1 MLRIFIDFILKT
13 ALEWRVNLTVLRS
26 KFKRIRPVWFLSCSD
41 EVSIIAIMKPEECCR
56 PQSRFFLCIHLHA
69 VRESTENCVQ
79 ICDFCQ
85 KFLGQPDEEP
95 SFESIFVFSLWN
107 IYALEK
113 YPGVKKKNRVWG
125 LIDKGKLNCT
135 SNITACQL
143 PAFHRE
149 FRIERQDEI
158 MLSW

>member
-1 MLRIFIDFILKT
+1 MDQACLISVLLRWGLHNCNNET
-13 ALEWRVNLTVLRS
+13 RRVLQTPIS
-26 KFKRIRPVWFLSCSD
+26 
-41 EVSIIAIMKPEECCR
+41 
-56 PQSRFFLCIHLHA
+56 FFLCIHLHA

-149 FRIERQDEI
+149 FRIERQDGI
-158 MLSW
+158 MLW

>member
-41 EVSIIAIMKPEECCR
+41 EVSIIAIMKPEECCK
-56 PQSRFFLCIHLHA
+56 PQSLFFLCIHLHA

-113 YPGVKKKNRVWG
+113 YPGVKKNDRVWG

-149 FRIERQDEI
+149 FRIERQDGI
-158 MLSW
+158 MLW

>member
-149 FRIERQDEI
+149 FRIERQDGI
-158 MLSW
+158 MLW

>member
-113 YPGVKKKNRVWG
+113 YPGVKKKIGFEDWLIRVS
-125 LIDKGKLNCT
+125 LIVLQ
-135 SNITACQL
+135 ILQL
-143 PAFHRE
+143 VSYQHFTENLELRD
-149 FRIERQDEI
+149 R
-158 MLSW
+158 MG

>member
-56 PQSRFFLCIHLHA
+56 PQSRFFCAFTFMLSEN
-69 VRESTENCVQ
+69 RPKNCVQ

-149 FRIERQDEI
+149 FRIERQDGI
-158 MLSW
+158 MLW